1 MEVASMMPVQNYNPS
16 LQYAQYHDLRTP
28 LSTSAMSSSMIG
40 AGRQHE
46 YAQYHQ
52 QQSATVEESPA
63 HVPTPPEDPNKPSL
77 PSISNLLGIADG
89 DKSSQAPSESR
100 SPPQQRLSPTAQ
112 QPTPME
118 NTPSALY
125 APGEHMA
132 MSAGQMQKPTLPP
145 TPPMRSDSMPD
156 AVQSP
161 STISSHS
168 SFSGPSQH
176 HLGSAMNNV
185 DASQQRAYVPALAMG
200 KPGPGPHSVY
210 SASPYPMAPYMASP
224 TSVSS
229 GSYYSPEAVY
239 HNGMYHQRPL
249 PSNFHPAMIA
259 APMLPPGVVATA
271 NPWEHH
277 HYLSAANHPFPSVQ
291 DRYVCTTCKK
301 AFSRPSSLKI
311 HSHSHTGEKPFKCPH
326 PGCGK
331 AFSVRSNMKRHER
344 GCHTSEMAGFASS

>member
-1 MEVASMMPVQNYNPS
+1 MEVASMMPVHSYNPA

-28 LSTSAMSSSMIG
+28 IATSAMNSTVMG
-40 AGRQHE
+40 HGRHTDYSHYQQ
-46 YAQYHQ
+46 AQ
-52 QQSATVEESPA
+52 AVAADSPT

-89 DKSSQAPSESR
+89 EKTSQSPSESR
-100 SPPQQRLSPTAQ
+100 SPSQKVSPAAQ
-112 QPTPME
+112 QPTPVDSTSGRYNPDSINM
-118 NTPSALY
+118 N
-125 APGEHMA
+125 GDH
-132 MSAGQMQKPTLPP
+132 MQKAGLPP
-145 TPPMRSDSMPD
+145 TPPMRADSMPE

-168 SFSGPSQH
+168 SFSGPSH
-176 HLGSAMNNV
+176 GLGVSMNNI
-185 DASQQRAYVPALAMG
+185 DPNQQRGYLPGMHMG
-200 KPGPGPHSVY
+200 KAPHPHQAVY
-210 SASPYPMAPYMASP
+210 SASPYAMPPYMASP
-224 TSVSS
+224 ASVSS
-229 GSYYSPEAVY
+229 GYSYSPEAVY
-239 HNGMYHQRPL
+239 QTGMYQQRPL
-249 PSNFHPAMIA
+249 PSNFHPAVMA
-259 APMLPPGVVATA
+259 APMLPPGVIATA

-277 HYLSAANHPFPSVQ
+277 HYLSAANQPFLSVQ

-344 GCHTSEMAGFASS
+344 GCHTPEMGGFSS